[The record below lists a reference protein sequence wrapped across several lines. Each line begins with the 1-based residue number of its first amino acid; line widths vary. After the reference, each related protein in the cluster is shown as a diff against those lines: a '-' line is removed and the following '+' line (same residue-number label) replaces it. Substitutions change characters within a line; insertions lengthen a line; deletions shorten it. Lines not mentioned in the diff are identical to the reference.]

1 MTKDIEVVQAYEH
14 RPRTFLV
21 KLAIAHIILYLFYWS
36 VKDIQGALFSES
48 GLTIANNIFRGLKN
62 PSWDKM
68 FSLKDYHV
76 PYLMYETVMVAFVG
90 TLIGTGIAIPLSFLG
105 SRNITNKYFAFFTNV
120 LVVLIRTLPFFVIGL
135 IFIRVVGPGL
145 FAGAL
150 TIGFTSTGMITKLY
164 TESIE
169 DMNKGIVEALDS
181 TGATILQK
189 VRSGIMPQL
198 SANFISHS
206 LYRFDIN
213 VRNAIVLGLIGAGRL
228 GFELRAAIGN
238 FRYRDAAA
246 YLWGIIV
253 VVLIIEFSSASIRKR
268 IIQGKK

>member
-1 MTKDIEVVQAYEH
+1 MTNDLVVIEAYQQ
-14 RPRTFLV
+14 RPKTFWF
-21 KLAIAHIILYLFYWS
+21 KLTIFVIIASLFYWS
-36 VKDIQGALFSES
+36 VKDLSGNLISES
-48 GLTIANNIFRGLKN
+48 GLTIARNIFRGLIN
-62 PSWDKM
+62 PSWDKIW
-68 FSLKDYHV
+68 SLKDYNV
-76 PYLMYETVMVAFVG
+76 PYLLYETVMVAILG
-90 TLIGTGIAIPLSFLG
+90 TLIGTAVAIPLSFVG

-120 LVVLIRTLPFFVIGL
+120 LVVLIRTMPFFVIGL

-164 TESIE
+164 TESVE
-169 DMNKGIVEALDS
+169 DMNKGIIEALDS
-181 TGATILQK
+181 TGATTLQK

-213 VRNAIVLGLIGAGRL
+213 VRNAIILGLIGAGRL
-228 GFELRAAIGN
+228 GFDLNAAIGN

-253 VVLIIEFSSASIRKR
+253 VVLVIEFTSGAIRKR
-268 IIQGKK
+268 IIQGKR